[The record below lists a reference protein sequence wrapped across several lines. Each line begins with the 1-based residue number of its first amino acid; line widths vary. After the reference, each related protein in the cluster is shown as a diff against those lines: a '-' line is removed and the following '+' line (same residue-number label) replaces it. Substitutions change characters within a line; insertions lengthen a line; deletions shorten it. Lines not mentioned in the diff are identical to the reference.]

1 MKLWFGHGS
10 EHSANLVMI
19 GHFKDAATAD
29 EAKNVIEQLTK
40 QVNDDV
46 QADRLKVGSRT
57 DRFTDGM
64 LELVRRLD
72 AFTISPGEMEQFA
85 YDVSV
90 STEGSRVVIR
100 TDETDISG
108 FLKVLFDKGAK
119 IEVYS
124 AHVHKDEDKAA

>member
-64 LELVRRLD
+64 LELVRRLE

-108 FLKVLFDKGAK
+108 FLKILFDKGAK

-124 AHVHKDEDKAA
+124 AHVHKDEVKAA